1 MFKAAVKETIPYHTA
16 FVVNPTAGG
25 GKAQRIWLKLEKHL
39 NQTGQLYR
47 SYLTRQ
53 TGDGTVLAARA
64 FNEGGQTGGCRRG
77 RWDFK
82 GSIERYKPFII
93 VGILLEE

>member
-64 FNEGGQTGGCRRG
+64 FKEGAKLAVAVGGDG
-77 RWDFK
+77 TLK
-82 GSIERYKPFII
+82 EVLS
-93 VGILLEE
+93 GINLL